1 MLNIDIDFSF
11 QFVFLPHFPKERVK
25 TKIMASASLDLHL
38 SDIDM
43 KSLSGTDMI
52 EEMMSNRP
60 EDDGSHGILDYDP
73 LSNDLLEENSLQIAG
88 SSPHPMA
95 DDDLGI
101 PVSDHELHGNDDDSL
116 NLAALDQ
123 ADISLTS
130 ASSNK
135 KSKNSKKPTIIRR
148 KFGDSTIGDE
158 NNLITAPV
166 RKWQQKRV
174 QVKTLEGEFSV
185 LMWTCGKFVE

>member
-1 MLNIDIDFSF
+1 
-11 QFVFLPHFPKERVK
+11 
-25 TKIMASASLDLHL
+25 MASTGLDLHL
-38 SDIDM
+38 SEIDM

-52 EEMMSNRP
+52 EEMMSIRP
-60 EDDGSHGILDYDP
+60 EDDGSHGMLDYDP
-73 LSNDLLEENSLQIAG
+73 LSSNLLEESSLQIAD

-95 DDDLGI
+95 DDHDDDDDLGI

-116 NLAALDQ
+116 CLAALDQ

-135 KSKNSKKPTIIRR
+135 KSKNSKKTTIIRR
-148 KFGDSTIGDE
+148 KFGDHAMGIGDE
-158 NNLITAPV
+158 NFTSAPV

-185 LMWTCGKFVE
+185 LMWTCGK